1 MTGFVVGALV
11 TLALTLA
18 VLLRPFYLRR
28 SASATAS
35 QRQLNTAILREQL
48 AKLEQDLAEGTLGVE
63 DYGQARAELQ
73 RRVLQDT
80 SEADATPTL
89 RAPRRTML
97 AVGITVPAVA
107 LGMYMLIG
115 NPGIMTADPAG
126 GAHANQQE
134 LARMVD
140 LLARKMEKEPDNLQ
154 GWAMLARSYKVLGR
168 SQEAELA
175 FEHAGAFIDND
186 AQALANYADV
196 AASNAGGSFKGKP
209 AMLIAKALKAD
220 PQNAMALWL
229 SGTEAMS
236 RNDYDTAL
244 ATWGRLLPLLAPGS
258 EDEKM
263 LRGAMDEVRARA
275 GKPLPAAA
283 AAAPAA
289 ATAMAPQAQPAPAP
303 SARAG
308 VSGTVELA
316 PGLKAKTTPSDIVM
330 VIARLPGNR
339 VPLAVMRAQAS
350 ELPLK
355 FTLDDSMAMNPQS
368 LISTA
373 KEVEVEARVSRTGMA
388 KPEAGDLLSAPQTVK
403 VGAADVTL
411 RVAQVRN

>member
-1 MTGFVVGALV
+1 MTGFVVGALL

-18 VLLRPFYLRR
+18 LLLRPFYLRLG
-28 SASATAS
+28 AAATAS

-48 AKLEQDLAEGTLGVE
+48 AKLEQDLADGTLGVE

-80 SEADATPTL
+80 SEADAAPTL
-89 RAPRRTML
+89 RAPRRTIL
-97 AVGITVPAVA
+97 AVGLTVPAVA

-115 NPGIMTADPAG
+115 NPASMTGAAG
-126 GAHANQQE
+126 GAHAGQQD
-134 LARMVD
+134 LVIMVEA
-140 LLARKMEKEPDNLQ
+140 LARKLEKEPDNLQ

-168 SQEAELA
+168 NQEAELA

-186 AQALANYADV
+186 PQALANYADV

-209 AMLIAKALKAD
+209 ALLIAKALKAD
-220 PQNAMALWL
+220 PQHPMSLWL
-229 SGTEAMS
+229 SGTEALS
-236 RNDYDTAL
+236 RDDYNGAL

-275 GKPLPAAA
+275 GQGAPLA

-289 ATAMAPQAQPAPAP
+289 PAPAKT
-303 SARAG
+303 AAAGAGAG

-316 PGLKAKTTPSDIVM
+316 PGMKDKAKPGDVVM
-330 VIARLPGNR
+330 VIARLPGTR
-339 VPLAVMRAQAS
+339 VPLAVLRAPAS
-350 ELPLK
+350 ELPMK
-355 FTLDDSMAMNPQS
+355 FTLDDSMAMNPQA

-373 KEVEVEARVSRTGMA
+373 KEVEIEARVSKTGMA
-388 KPEAGDLLSAPQTVK
+388 KAEATDLLSAAQTVK
-403 VGAADVTL
+403 VGSAGVTL

>member
-1 MTGFVVGALV
+1 MTGFVVGAIV
-11 TLALTLA
+11 TLVLTLA

-28 SASATAS
+28 GASATAS

-48 AKLEQDLAEGTLGVE
+48 AKLEQDLADGTLGVE

-97 AVGITVPAVA
+97 AVGLTVPAVA

-115 NPGIMTADPAG
+115 SPGSMTDAARGAPHAGQQDLAIMVEA
-126 GAHANQQE
+126 
-134 LARMVD
+134 
-140 LLARKMEKEPDNLQ
+140 LARKLEKEPDNLQ

-168 SQEAELA
+168 NQEAELA
-175 FEHAGAFIDND
+175 FEHAGAYIDND
-186 AQALANYADV
+186 ANALANYADV

-209 AMLIAKALKAD
+209 VMLIAKALKAD

-275 GKPLPAAA
+275 GKPIPAA

-289 ATAMAPQAQPAPAP
+289 AVAMAPVAKPAAAPA
-303 SARAG
+303 AKGG

-316 PGLKAKTTPSDIVM
+316 PGLKAKTAPGDIVM
-330 VIARLPGNR
+330 VIARLPGTR
-339 VPLAVMRAQAS
+339 VPLAVMRASAS

-355 FTLDDSMAMNPQS
+355 FTLDDSLAMNPQA

-373 KEVEVEARVSRTGMA
+373 KEVEIEARVSKTGMA
-388 KPEAGDLLSAPQTVK
+388 KAEATDLLSAAQTVK

>member
-18 VLLRPFYLRR
+18 LLLRPFYLRR

-35 QRQLNTAILREQL
+35 QRDLNAAILREQL
-48 AKLEQDLAEGTLGVE
+48 AKLEQDLADGTLGVE

-80 SEADATPTL
+80 TEADAAPTL

-97 AVGITVPAVA
+97 AVGLTVPAVA

-115 NPGIMTADPAG
+115 NPASMTEAAG
-126 GAHANQQE
+126 GAHAGQQE
-134 LARMVD
+134 LVRMVEA
-140 LLARKMEKEPDNLQ
+140 LAQKLEKEPDNLQ
-154 GWAMLARSYKVLGR
+154 GWAMLARSYKVIGR

-175 FEHAGAFIDND
+175 FERAGSYIDND

-196 AASNAGGSFKGKP
+196 AASNAGGFKGKP

-229 SGTEAMS
+229 SGTEALS
-236 RNDYDTAL
+236 RDDYKSAL
-244 ATWGRLLPLLAPGS
+244 DTWGRLMPLLQPGS

-263 LRGAMDEVRARA
+263 LRGAIEEVQAKA
-275 GKPLPAAA
+275 GIKGAPL

-289 ATAMAPQAQPAPAP
+289 ASVPAPARTAAAGGP
-303 SARAG
+303 G

-316 PGLKAKTTPSDIVM
+316 PAMKDKTAPSDVVM
-330 VIARLPGNR
+330 VIARLPGTR
-339 VPLAVMRAQAS
+339 VPLAVLRAPAS

-355 FTLDDSMAMNPQS
+355 FTLDDSLAMNPQA

-373 KEVEVEARVSRTGMA
+373 KEVEIEARVSKTGMA
-388 KPEAGDLLSAPQTVK
+388 KAEATDLLSAAQTVK
-403 VGAADVTL
+403 VGAAGVTL

>member
-1 MTGFVVGALV
+1 MTAFVVGALV

-18 VLLRPFYLRR
+18 LLLRPFYLRR

-35 QRQLNTAILREQL
+35 QRDLNAAILREQL
-48 AKLEQDLAEGTLGVE
+48 AKLEQDLADGTLGVE

-80 SEADATPTL
+80 TEADAAPTL

-97 AVGITVPAVA
+97 AVGLTVPAVA

-115 NPGIMTADPAG
+115 NPASMTEAAG
-126 GAHANQQE
+126 GAHAGQQE
-134 LARMVD
+134 LVRMIEV
-140 LLARKMEKEPDNLQ
+140 LARKLEKEPDNLQ
-154 GWAMLARSYKVLGR
+154 GWAMLARSYKVIGR
-168 SQEAELA
+168 GQEAELA
-175 FEHAGAFIDND
+175 FERAGSYIDND

-196 AASNAGGSFKGKP
+196 AASNAGGFKGKP

-229 SGTEAMS
+229 SGTEALS
-236 RNDYDTAL
+236 RDDYKSAL
-244 ATWGRLLPLLAPGS
+244 DTWGRLMPLLQPGS

-263 LRGAMDEVRARA
+263 LRGAIEEVQAKA
-275 GKPLPAAA
+275 GIKGTPL

-289 ATAMAPQAQPAPAP
+289 ASVPTPARTAAAGGP
-303 SARAG
+303 G

-316 PGLKAKTTPSDIVM
+316 PAMKDKTAPSDVVM
-330 VIARLPGNR
+330 VIARLPGTR
-339 VPLAVMRAQAS
+339 VPLAVLRAPAS
-350 ELPLK
+350 ELPIK
-355 FTLDDSMAMNPQS
+355 FTLDDSLAMNPQA

-373 KEVEVEARVSRTGMA
+373 KEVEIEARVSKTGMA
-388 KPEAGDLLSAPQTVK
+388 KAEATDLLSAAQTVK
-403 VGAADVTL
+403 VGAAGVTL

>member
-18 VLLRPFYLRR
+18 LLLRPFYLRQG
-28 SASATAS
+28 AAATAS

-80 SEADATPTL
+80 TEADAAPTL

-97 AVGITVPAVA
+97 AVGLTVPAVA

-115 NPGIMTADPAG
+115 NPASMTDAAG
-126 GAHANQQE
+126 GAHAGQQD
-134 LARMVD
+134 LVIMVEA
-140 LLARKMEKEPDNLQ
+140 LARKLEKEPDNLQ

-168 SQEAELA
+168 GQEAELA
-175 FEHAGAFIDND
+175 FEHAGSFIDND

-229 SGTEAMS
+229 SGTEALS
-236 RNDYDTAL
+236 RDDYNTAL

-263 LRGAMDEVRARA
+263 LRGAIEEVRAKA
-275 GKPLPAAA
+275 GIKGAPLAASPAAPTTASTPTPAKTAAA
-283 AAAPAA
+283 AGP
-289 ATAMAPQAQPAPAP
+289 
-303 SARAG
+303 G

-316 PGLKAKTTPSDIVM
+316 PAMRDKTRPSDVVM
-330 VIARLPGNR
+330 VIARLPGTR
-339 VPLAVMRAQAS
+339 VPLAVLRAPAS
-350 ELPLK
+350 EFPMK
-355 FTLDDSMAMNPQS
+355 FTLDDSLAMNPQA

-373 KEVEVEARVSRTGMA
+373 KEVEIEARVSKTGMA
-388 KPEAGDLLSAPQTVK
+388 KAEATDLLSAAQTVK
-403 VGAADVTL
+403 VGSAGVTL

>member
-18 VLLRPFYLRR
+18 LLLRPFYLRR
-28 SASATAS
+28 GPAATAS

-48 AKLEQDLAEGTLGVE
+48 AKLEQDLADGTLGVE
-63 DYGQARAELQ
+63 DYAQARAELQ

-80 SEADATPTL
+80 SEADAAPTL

-97 AVGITVPAVA
+97 AVGLTVPAVA
-107 LGMYMLIG
+107 LGMYLLIG
-115 NPGIMTADPAG
+115 NPASMTQAAG
-126 GAHANQQE
+126 GAHAGQQD
-134 LARMVD
+134 LVVMVEA
-140 LLARKMEKEPDNLQ
+140 LARKLEKEPDNLQ

-168 SQEAELA
+168 NQEAELA
-175 FEHAGAFIDND
+175 FEHAGAFIDSD
-186 AQALANYADV
+186 AQALANFADV

-220 PQNAMALWL
+220 PQNPMALWL
-229 SGTEAMS
+229 AGTEAMS
-236 RNDYDTAL
+236 RDDYNGAL
-244 ATWGRLLPLLAPGS
+244 ATWGRLLPLLGPGS

-275 GKPLPAAA
+275 GSKGAPL

-289 ATAMAPQAQPAPAP
+289 TPAPTTTAAAGG
-303 SARAG
+303 ARAG

-316 PGLKAKTTPSDIVM
+316 PGMKARTTPGDIVM
-330 VIARLPGNR
+330 VIARLPGTR
-339 VPLAVMRAQAS
+339 MPLAVLRAPAS
-350 ELPLK
+350 ELPMK
-355 FTLDDSMAMNPQS
+355 FTLDDSLAMNPQA

-388 KPEAGDLLSAPQTVK
+388 KAEATDLLSAAQTVK
-403 VGAADVTL
+403 VGANGVTL

>member
-18 VLLRPFYLRR
+18 LLLRPFYLRQ
-28 SASATAS
+28 SAAATAS

-80 SEADATPTL
+80 TEADAAPTL

-97 AVGITVPAVA
+97 AVGLTVPAVA

-115 NPGIMTADPAG
+115 NPASMTEAAG
-126 GAHANQQE
+126 GAHAGQQD
-134 LARMVD
+134 LVRMVEM
-140 LLARKMEKEPDNLQ
+140 LARKLEKEPDNQQ

-196 AASNAGGSFKGKP
+196 AASNAGGFKGKP

-220 PQNAMALWL
+220 PQNPMALWL

-236 RNDYDTAL
+236 RDDYNGAL

-263 LRGAMDEVRARA
+263 LRGAIEEVRAKA
-275 GKPLPAAA
+275 GITGAPLAAASPAAPTATPTPAKTAAA
-283 AAAPAA
+283 AGP
-289 ATAMAPQAQPAPAP
+289 
-303 SARAG
+303 G

-316 PGLKAKTTPSDIVM
+316 PGMKDKTAPSDIVM
-330 VIARLPGNR
+330 VIARLPGTR
-339 VPLAVMRAQAS
+339 VPLAVLRASAS
-350 ELPLK
+350 ELPIK
-355 FTLDDSMAMNPQS
+355 FKLDDSMAMNPQA

-373 KEVEVEARVSRTGMA
+373 KEVEIEARVSKTGMA
-388 KPEAGDLLSAPQTVK
+388 KAEATDLLSAPQTVK
-403 VGAADVTL
+403 VGAGDVTL

>member
-18 VLLRPFYLRR
+18 LLLRPFYLRR
-28 SASATAS
+28 GAAATAS

-48 AKLEQDLAEGTLGVE
+48 AKLEQDLTDGTLGVE

-80 SEADATPTL
+80 TEADAAPTL

-97 AVGITVPAVA
+97 AVGLTVPAVA
-107 LGMYMLIG
+107 LGIYMLIG
-115 NPGIMTADPAG
+115 NPASMTEAAG
-126 GAHANQQE
+126 GAHVGQKD
-134 LARMVD
+134 LVVMVEA
-140 LLARKMEKEPDNLQ
+140 LARKLEKEPDNLQ
-154 GWAMLARSYKVLGR
+154 GWSMLARSYKVLGR

-175 FEHAGAFIDND
+175 FERAGAYIDND

-196 AASNAGGSFKGKP
+196 AASNAGGFAGKP

-229 SGTEAMS
+229 SGTEALS
-236 RNDYDTAL
+236 RDDYNTAL
-244 ATWGRLLPLLAPGS
+244 STWGRLLPLLAPGS

-263 LRGAMDEVRARA
+263 LRGAIAEVQAKA
-275 GKPLPAAA
+275 GIKGAPLVAASPVAPMATPSPAKTAAA
-283 AAAPAA
+283 GGP
-289 ATAMAPQAQPAPAP
+289 
-303 SARAG
+303 G

-316 PGLKAKTTPSDIVM
+316 PAMKDKTQPGDVVM
-330 VIARLPGNR
+330 VIARLPGTR
-339 VPLAVMRAQAS
+339 VPLAVLRAPAS
-350 ELPLK
+350 EFPMK
-355 FTLDDSMAMNPQS
+355 FTLDDSLAMNPQA

-373 KEVEVEARVSRTGMA
+373 KEVEIEARVSKTGMA
-388 KPEAGDLLSAPQTVK
+388 KPEPTDLLSAAQTVK
-403 VGAADVTL
+403 VGSAGVTL
-411 RVAQVRN
+411 RVAQIRN

>member
-11 TLALTLA
+11 ALALTLA

-28 SASATAS
+28 GAAATAS
-35 QRQLNTAILREQL
+35 QRELNTAILREQL
-48 AKLEQDLAEGTLGVE
+48 AKLEQDMAEGTLGPE

-97 AVGITVPAVA
+97 AVGLTVPAVA
-107 LGMYMLIG
+107 LGMYLLIG
-115 NPGIMTADPAG
+115 NPGIMTVEPAG
-126 GAHANQQE
+126 SAHANQQE

-140 LLARKMEKEPDNLQ
+140 LLAKKLEKEPDNPQ
-154 GWAMLARSYKVLGR
+154 GWAMLARSYKALGR
-168 SQEAELA
+168 GQEAELA

-236 RNDYDTAL
+236 RNDFDGAL

-263 LRGAMDEVRARA
+263 LRGAMAEVSARA
-275 GKPLPAAA
+275 GKPIPAL

-289 ATAMAPQAQPAPAP
+289 AAMPPQAQPAAAPA
-303 SARAG
+303 ATAG

-316 PGLKAKTTPSDIVM
+316 PGLKSKTTPSDIVM
-330 VIARLPGNR
+330 VIARLPGTR

-355 FTLDDSMAMNPQS
+355 FRLDDSMAMNPQA

-373 KEVEVEARVSRTGMA
+373 KEVEVEARVSKTGMA
-388 KPEAGDLLSAPQTVK
+388 KAEATDLLSAAQTVK

>member
-18 VLLRPFYLRR
+18 LLLRPFYLRQ
-28 SASATAS
+28 SAAATAS

-73 RRVLQDT
+73 RRLLQDT
-80 SEADATPTL
+80 TEADATPTL

-97 AVGITVPAVA
+97 AVGLTVPAVA

-115 NPGIMTADPAG
+115 SPVSMTDAAE
-126 GAHANQQE
+126 GAHAGQQD
-134 LARMVD
+134 LVRMVEA
-140 LLARKMEKEPDNLQ
+140 LARKLEKEPDNQQ

-196 AASNAGGSFKGKP
+196 AASNAGGFKGKP

-220 PQNAMALWL
+220 PQNPMALWL

-236 RNDYDTAL
+236 RDDYNGAL

-263 LRGAMDEVRARA
+263 LRGAIEEVRAKA
-275 GKPLPAAA
+275 GIKGAPLAAASPAAPTAIPTPSPARTAAA
-283 AAAPAA
+283 AGP
-289 ATAMAPQAQPAPAP
+289 
-303 SARAG
+303 G

-316 PGLKAKTTPSDIVM
+316 PGMKDKTTPSDIVM
-330 VIARLPGNR
+330 VIARLPGTR
-339 VPLAVMRAQAS
+339 VPLAVLRASAS
-350 ELPLK
+350 ELPMK
-355 FTLDDSMAMNPQS
+355 FTLDDSMAMNPQA

-373 KEVEVEARVSRTGMA
+373 KEVEVEARVSKTGMA
-388 KPEAGDLLSAPQTVK
+388 KAEATDLLSAPQTVK
-403 VGAADVTL
+403 VGSAGVTL

>member
-1 MTGFVVGALV
+1 MTGFVVGAIV

-48 AKLEQDLAEGTLGVE
+48 AKLDQDLAEGTLGAE

-89 RAPRRTML
+89 RAPRRTMA
-97 AVGITVPAVA
+97 AVGLTVPVVA

-140 LLARKMEKEPDNLQ
+140 LLAKKMEKEPDNLQ

-175 FEHAGAFIDND
+175 FEHAGSFIDND

-196 AASNAGGSFKGKP
+196 AASNAGGNFKGKP

-263 LRGAMDEVRARA
+263 LRGAMEEVRARA
-275 GKPLPAAA
+275 GKPLPLAAA
-283 AAAPAA
+283 TPSA
-289 ATAMAPQAQPAPAP
+289 ATAMASQAQPAGAP
-303 SARAG
+303 PSTAG

-316 PGLKAKTTPSDIVM
+316 PGLKSKTTPSDIVM
-330 VIARLPGNR
+330 VIARLPGTR

-350 ELPLK
+350 DLPLK
-355 FTLDDSMAMNPQS
+355 FRLDDSMAMNPQS

-373 KEVEVEARVSRTGMA
+373 REVEVEARVSRTGMA
-388 KPEAGDLLSAPQTVK
+388 KAEAGDLLSGAQTVK

>member
-18 VLLRPFYLRR
+18 LLLRPFYLRR
-28 SASATAS
+28 GAAATAS
-35 QRQLNTAILREQL
+35 QRELNTAILREQL
-48 AKLEQDLAEGTLGVE
+48 AKLEQDLADGTLGVE

-80 SEADATPTL
+80 SEADAAPTL

-97 AVGITVPAVA
+97 AVGLTVPAVA

-115 NPGIMTADPAG
+115 NPAIMTDAAG
-126 GAHANQQE
+126 GAHAGQKD
-134 LARMVD
+134 LAIMVEA
-140 LLARKMEKEPDNLQ
+140 LARKLEKEPDNLQ

-168 SQEAELA
+168 GQEAELA
-175 FEHAGAFIDND
+175 FEHAGSYIDND

-229 SGTEAMS
+229 SGTEALS
-236 RNDYDTAL
+236 RDDYKGAIDT
-244 ATWGRLLPLLAPGS
+244 WNRLLPLLQPGS

-263 LRGAMDEVRARA
+263 LRGAIEEVQAKSGIKGA
-275 GKPLPAAA
+275 PLAAASPAAA
-283 AAAPAA
+283 VTPTPAKAAA
-289 ATAMAPQAQPAPAP
+289 ATGP
-303 SARAG
+303 G

-316 PGLKAKTTPSDIVM
+316 PALKDKTQPSDIVM
-330 VIARLPGNR
+330 VIARLPGTR
-339 VPLAVMRAQAS
+339 VPLAVLRAPAS
-350 ELPLK
+350 EFPLK
-355 FTLDDSMAMNPQS
+355 FTLDDSMAMNPQA

-373 KEVEVEARVSRTGMA
+373 KEVEIEARVSKTGMA
-388 KPEAGDLLSAPQTVK
+388 KAEPTDLLSAAQTVK
-403 VGAADVTL
+403 VGSAGVTL

>member
-18 VLLRPFYLRR
+18 LLLRPFYLRR

-35 QRQLNTAILREQL
+35 QRDLNAAILREQL
-48 AKLEQDLAEGTLGVE
+48 AKLEQDLADGTLGVE

-80 SEADATPTL
+80 TEADATPTL
-89 RAPRRTML
+89 RAPRRTMV
-97 AVGITVPAVA
+97 AVGLTVPAVA

-115 NPGIMTADPAG
+115 NPNSMTEAAAGG
-126 GAHANQQE
+126 GAHAGQQE
-134 LARMVD
+134 LVRMVEA
-140 LLARKMEKEPDNLQ
+140 LAKKLEKEPDNLQ
-154 GWAMLARSYKVLGR
+154 GWAMLARSYKVIGR

-175 FEHAGAFIDND
+175 FERAGSYIDND

-196 AASNAGGSFKGKP
+196 AASNAGGFKGKP

-229 SGTEAMS
+229 SGTEALS
-236 RNDYDTAL
+236 RDDYKSTLD
-244 ATWGRLLPLLAPGS
+244 TWGRLLPLLQPGS

-263 LRGAMDEVRARA
+263 LRGAIEEVQAKSGIKGA
-275 GKPLPAAA
+275 PL

-289 ATAMAPQAQPAPAP
+289 ASVPTPARTAAAGGP
-303 SARAG
+303 G

-316 PGLKAKTTPSDIVM
+316 PGMKDKTAPSDVVM
-330 VIARLPGNR
+330 VIARLPGTR
-339 VPLAVMRAQAS
+339 VPLAVLRAPAS
-350 ELPLK
+350 QLPIK
-355 FTLDDSMAMNPQS
+355 FTLDDSLAMNPQA

-373 KEVEVEARVSRTGMA
+373 KEVEIEARVSKTGMA
-388 KPEAGDLLSAPQTVK
+388 KAEATDLLSAAQTVK
-403 VGAADVTL
+403 VGAAGVTL

>member
-11 TLALTLA
+11 TLALALA
-18 VLLRPFYLRR
+18 LLLRPFYLRQ
-28 SASATAS
+28 SAAATAS

-48 AKLEQDLAEGTLGVE
+48 AKLEQDLAEGILGVE

-80 SEADATPTL
+80 NEADAAPTL

-97 AVGITVPAVA
+97 AVGLTVPVVA

-115 NPGIMTADPAG
+115 SPASMTEAAG
-126 GAHANQQE
+126 GAHAGQQD
-134 LARMVD
+134 LVIMVEA
-140 LLARKMEKEPDNLQ
+140 LARKLEKEPDNQQ

-175 FEHAGAFIDND
+175 FENAGAFIDND
-186 AQALANYADV
+186 AQALANFADV

-229 SGTEAMS
+229 SGTEALS
-236 RNDYDTAL
+236 REDYNGAL
-244 ATWGRLLPLLAPGS
+244 ATWGRLLPQLPPGS

-263 LRGAMDEVRARA
+263 LRGAIEEVRARA
-275 GKPLPAAA
+275 GQGAPLAAASPAAPTTTSTPTPAKTA
-283 AAAPAA
+283 AGP
-289 ATAMAPQAQPAPAP
+289 
-303 SARAG
+303 G

-316 PGLKAKTTPSDIVM
+316 PGMKDKTAPSDIVM
-330 VIARLPGNR
+330 VIARLPGTR
-339 VPLAVMRAQAS
+339 VPLAVLRASAS
-350 ELPLK
+350 ELPMK
-355 FTLDDSMAMNPQS
+355 FTLDDSMAMNPQA

-373 KEVEVEARVSRTGMA
+373 KEVEIEARVSKTGMA
-388 KPEAGDLLSAPQTVK
+388 KAEATDLLSAAQTVK
-403 VGAADVTL
+403 VGAAGVTL